1 MLSKSQTTEMWV
13 EICPEGLWIFSGVS
27 KLKLQ
32 LCLRLG
38 LFFLRYVRIRFIPL
52 FMVKPNGKKFPV
64 FVTVPSKLD
73 LITKTF

>member
-1 MLSKSQTTEMWV
+1 MGGDLSGGAVDFFGGFETETAAVLAAWFV
-13 EICPEGLWIFSGVS
+13 
-27 KLKLQ
+27 
-32 LCLRLG
+32 
-38 LFFLRYVRIRFIPL
+38 FLRYVRIRFIPL